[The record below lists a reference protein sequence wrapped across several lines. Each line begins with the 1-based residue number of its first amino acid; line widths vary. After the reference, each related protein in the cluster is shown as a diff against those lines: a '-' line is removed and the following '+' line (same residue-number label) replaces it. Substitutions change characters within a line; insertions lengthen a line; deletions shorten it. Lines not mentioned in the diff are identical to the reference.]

1 MVNIVGVVALMV
13 ICVSPL
19 IIMEIDLM
27 LMTHRNRLRDI
38 YRNWWNTPEVKELE
52 DICFK
57 NEDCMIV
64 HEKLIEFLDK
74 KKERRY
80 A

>member
-1 MVNIVGVVALMV
+1 MNIIGLGLLVVGLGAPFAL
-13 ICVSPL
+13 
-19 IIMEIDLM
+19 MEIDLM

-38 YRNWWNTPEVKELE
+38 YRNWWNSPEVKELE

-57 NEDCMIV
+57 NEDCMVV

-80 A
+80 D